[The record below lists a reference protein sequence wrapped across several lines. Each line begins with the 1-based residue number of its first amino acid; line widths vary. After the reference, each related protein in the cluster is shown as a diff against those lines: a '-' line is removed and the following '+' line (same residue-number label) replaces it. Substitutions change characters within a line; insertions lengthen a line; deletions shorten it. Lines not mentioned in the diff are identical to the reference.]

1 MDLFRW
7 TVYWIHKSCYI
18 NALWTL
24 FSQNSWR
31 CFNAKWINPAFSPAG
46 HEHPP
51 RGCGCKNG
59 FPLAVDVWRWNVAL
73 ECISLHQLRTFH
85 LKEKLS
91 SFEVVVAIMFRAL
104 AFVLAMVT
112 FHSDLTSNWLK
123 RSGLYT
129 RHKSL

>member
-1 MDLFRW
+1 
-7 TVYWIHKSCYI
+7 
-18 NALWTL
+18 
-24 FSQNSWR
+24 
-31 CFNAKWINPAFSPAG
+31 
-46 HEHPP
+46 
-51 RGCGCKNG
+51 
-59 FPLAVDVWRWNVAL
+59 VAL
-73 ECISLHQLRTFH
+73 ECISVHQLRTLH

-104 AFVLAMVT
+104 ALALALAMVT